1 MLELPQVTL
10 CCVDTR
16 TPQLALAALARCTSS
31 IRFAD
36 VLLFTDTRGLHEAPA
51 GVRLVDVHIGSVA
64 AYSEFILRGIAPHI
78 ATSHWLI
85 VQWDGFV
92 LHPDAWQPEFLD
104 CDYIGAPWPKV
115 GGERAV
121 GNGGFSLRSRRLL
134 QALQD
139 PQIVVSHPEDV
150 CICHLNRDRL
160 EQHHGIR
167 FAPLALARRFA
178 YERAK
183 PDEPTFGVHGLFNF
197 ADVYEPGALLRLL
210 RELPDEMCRGLDA
223 HDLAEELI
231 RRGQLDAAAV
241 IIDKRKRLGMTDR
254 RSWRLR
260 LKHRLA
266 RWR

>member
-16 TPQLALAALARCTSS
+16 TPQLALAALARCTAG
-31 IRFAD
+31 IRFAE
-36 VLLFTDTRGLHEAPA
+36 VLLFTDTRVCRQAPP
-51 GVRLVDVHIGSVA
+51 GVRLVDMRIESVA
-64 AYSEFILRGIAPHI
+64 AYSEFMLRGITPHI

-92 LHPDAWQPEFLD
+92 LDASAWRPEFLD
-104 CDYIGAPWPKV
+104 HDYIGAPWPKV
-115 GGERAV
+115 EGERAV

-139 PQIVVSHPEDV
+139 PEIVVSHPEDV
-150 CICHLNRDRL
+150 CICQLNRDHL
-160 EQHHGIR
+160 EQQHGIR
-167 FAPLALARRFA
+167 FAPLALARHFA

-183 PDEPTFGVHGLFNF
+183 PNHPTFGVHGLFNF
-197 ADVYEPGALLRLL
+197 ADVFSPEELLQLLRG
-210 RELPDEMCRGLDA
+210 LPDEMCRGLDA
-223 HDLAEELI
+223 HDLAEELL
-231 RRGQLDAAAV
+231 RRGELDAAAV